1 MQPADPVQPRVL
13 RRMVRWIGR
22 RLEAVIPLLGIL
34 MFYGMVSSSG
44 IPARHWQVAVVGAMV
59 AAHLGIVLWR
69 PMGVP
74 GKEALRFKGISILRA
89 ARVVFPTVVAGM
101 VLLTLVRTLGN
112 RSSGG
117 TALWGLA
124 AILLTILFGSAGL
137 GAERSLGVDLLPI
150 FRRREWTRIVY
161 VLVAAFSFAMV
172 AQLWSGVAEDISSSI
187 GERAFGEATL
197 DVEGA
202 ASSFDVGH
210 PLALLISL
218 MIGAGLFEELL
229 FRLGLLTLIWT
240 LTRRFWVGL
249 VVSALAFG
257 LYHIT
262 PLSGMNSYLATPFTA
277 VMTSAAMGIYMGL
290 VYRYRGFAA
299 AVLVHGLGDWIVVM
313 MYAAMGQF

>member
-1 MQPADPVQPRVL
+1 MQPTDPVQPSVL

-34 MFYGMVSSSG
+34 MFYGMTSSSSVT
-44 IPARHWQVAVVGAMV
+44 ARPWQVAVVIGIAV
-59 AAHLGIVLWR
+59 AHLGIILWH
-69 PMGVP
+69 PMRVP
-74 GKEALRFKGISILRA
+74 EKDPAQFDGISILRA
-89 ARVVFPTVVAGM
+89 VRVVFPTVVAGV
-101 VLLTLVRTLGN
+101 VLSILARTLEN

-117 TALWGLA
+117 TALWSLA
-124 AILLTILFGSAGL
+124 AILLTILFGTLGL
-137 GAERSLGVDLLPI
+137 GAERSLGVDLLPV

-172 AQLWSGVAEDISSSI
+172 AQLWSGIAKDIAGSI
-187 GERAFGEATL
+187 GARAFGEASL

-202 ASSFDVGH
+202 ASSFDASH
-210 PLALLISL
+210 PLGVLISL
-218 MIGAGLFEELL
+218 MVGAGLFEELL
-229 FRLGLLTLIWT
+229 FRLGILTLVWA

-249 VVSALAFG
+249 VVSAFAFG

-262 PLSGMNSYLATPFTA
+262 PLSGMDSYLATPFAA

-313 MYAAMGQF
+313 MYAAMG

>member
-1 MQPADPVQPRVL
+1 MQPADAVQPGVL

-22 RLEAVIPLLGIL
+22 RLEVVIPLLGIL

-44 IPARHWQVAVVGAMV
+44 IPAQRWQVAVVGAV
-59 AAHLGIVLWR
+59 VVAHLGIVLWR
-69 PMGVP
+69 PMRVP
-74 GKEALRFKGISILRA
+74 GKEALQFKGSSILRA
-89 ARVVFPTVVAGM
+89 ARVVFPTVVGGM
-101 VLLTLVRTLGN
+101 VLLILARTLGK

-124 AILLTILFGSAGL
+124 AILLTILFGTLGL
-137 GAERSLGVDLLPI
+137 GAERSLGVDLLPV
-150 FRRREWTRIVY
+150 FRRREWIRIVY

-172 AQLWSGVAEDISSSI
+172 AQLWGGIAEDIAGSI
-187 GERAFGEATL
+187 GARAFGEATL

-202 ASSFDVGH
+202 ASSFDGGH

-218 MIGAGLFEELL
+218 MVGAGLFEELL
-229 FRLGLLTLIWT
+229 FRLGILTLVWS

-262 PLSGMNSYLATPFTA
+262 PLSGMDSYMATPFTA

-299 AVLVHGLGDWIVVM
+299 AVLVHGLGDWIVVI